1 MKGCN
6 QSVVWWYTH
15 LITDSVLAV
24 HVTMVLICNLKK
36 MKVFSRHW
44 VSFFCVP
51 ALSPTCFRYIFCNH
65 FVFENATN
73 FCFLTMLLEKQIQKN
88 TKYFLCY
95 WRKKEKTLD
104 PDGRIPL
111 KLVYRVDRAASQQTL
126 QEKVFEETH
135 HCNKEWSY
143 LKVYNQ
149 KRHWL
154 AEMNTEQSCRRGKEH
169 VLQHSSVQLW
179 NPPKHVYSCTRTS
192 DSSFRLSVC
201 TKFTL
206 KSPARSYNTL

>member
-1 MKGCN
+1 MLPWFLFATWKR
-6 QSVVWWYTH
+6 W
-15 LITDSVLAV
+15 
-24 HVTMVLICNLKK
+24 K
-36 MKVFSRHW
+36 FSP
-44 VSFFCVP
+44 VIEFP

-73 FCFLTMLLEKQIQKN
+73 FCFLTMLLEKQIQK
-88 TKYFLCY
+88 KWIYFLCY

-135 HCNKEWSY
+135 HCNKVSSY

-154 AEMNTEQSCRRGKEH
+154 AELNTEQSCRRGKEYASQ
-169 VLQHSSVQLW
+169 LSLVQLW
-179 NPPKHVYSCTRTS
+179 APPKKRAYSCMRTL
-192 DSSFRLSVC
+192 DLSFRLSFC
-201 TKFTL
+201 AQNL
-206 KSPARSYNTL
+206 L

>member
-1 MKGCN
+1 MLPWFLFATWKRWKFSPVIEFHS
-6 QSVVWWYTH
+6 SVFQH
-15 LITDSVLAV
+15 LVQLVSDTYFVITL
-24 HVTMVLICNLKK
+24 CLK
-36 MKVFSRHW
+36 MPQIF
-44 VSFFCVP
+44 VS
-51 ALSPTCFRYIFCNH
+51 
-65 FVFENATN
+65 
-73 FCFLTMLLEKQIQKN
+73 LLCYWKN
-88 TKYFLCY
+88 KFKKIKNFLCY

-111 KLVYRVDRAASQQTL
+111 KLVDRVDRAASQQTL